1 MVDKNEVIAF
11 FDSLASGWDA
21 DMVRSEDVIRTILD
35 NAGVREGSR
44 VLDIACGTGVLIP
57 DYLSRG
63 ASRVVGVD
71 ISPEMIAVA
80 KGKFSDSRVS
90 FVCADAE
97 TGFFG
102 KDFDCIVIYNA
113 FPHFSDPEALVSN
126 LSSMLAPGGRL
137 TVAHGMSRD
146 DINRHHGGK
155 ARNVSRMLP
164 EAGELAALFGRYL
177 DVSAAVSDDR
187 MYLVCGTAAANL
199 KTVEK

>member
-1 MVDKNEVIAF
+1 MIDKNEVVAF

-21 DMVRSEDVIRTILD
+21 DMVRNEDVIASILD

-44 VLDIACGTGVLIP
+44 VLDIACGTGVLVP

-63 ASRVVGVD
+63 ASQVVAVD

-80 KGKFSDSRVS
+80 KGKFDDSRVS

-97 TGFFG
+97 TGNFG

-113 FPHFSDPEALVSN
+113 FPHFSDPEALIAN

-137 TVAHGMSRD
+137 TVAHGMSREK
-146 DINRHHGGK
+146 INLHHRGK
-155 ARNVSRMLP
+155 ARRVSRGLP
-164 EAGELAALFGRYL
+164 EAGELAALFSHYL
-177 DVSAAVSDDR
+177 DVTAVVSDDR
-187 MYLVCGTAAANL
+187 MYQVCGNF
-199 KTVEK
+199 KNRPRNY

>member
-1 MVDKNEVIAF
+1 MIDKNEVIAF
-11 FDSLASGWDA
+11 FDSLAAGWDA
-21 DMVRSEDVIRTILD
+21 DMVRNEDVIRTILD

-63 ASRVVGVD
+63 ASRIVAVD

-80 KGKFSDSRVS
+80 KGKFNDSRIS

-97 TGFFG
+97 TGDFG

-113 FPHFSDPEALVSN
+113 FPHFSDPEALLSN

-137 TVAHGMSRD
+137 TVAHGMSREM
-146 DINRHHGGK
+146 INIHHGGK
-155 ARNVSRMLP
+155 ARTISNGLP
-164 EAGELAALFGRYL
+164 EAKKLAGLFSRYL
-177 DVSAAVSDDR
+177 DVTAVVSDDR
-187 MYLVCGTAAANL
+187 MYQVCGTAAAR
-199 KTVEK
+199 